1 MNRAPL
7 SKEPVNLFILLKM
20 AYTDAFGCQ
29 CAEQASEQTAQATV
43 LKLELTIRFLH
54 SKVSYLE
61 NA

>member
-1 MNRAPL
+1 PIYSFKDGLHR
-7 SKEPVNLFILLKM
+7 F
-20 AYTDAFGCQ
+20 FGCQ